1 MMASLYDFY
10 RQLRQDGIIFCFSG
24 PVSQSIV
31 EGIGET
37 LKQKMEI
44 EEAGMS
50 TTQKVFG
57 IFVEQMQNV
66 LNYSSERLTDEGVSD
81 GELRLGVL
89 IVGQEE
95 AGSFYVSC
103 GNKVERERAGLLEE
117 RLESIRVMD
126 KEELKSLYRE
136 RRKASSESGKG
147 AGLGFIEMARKA
159 SRPIEYHFTLVDERH
174 AFFSIRVTI

>member
-1 MMASLYDFY
+1 MMTSLYDFY
-10 RQLRQDGIIFCFSG
+10 RKLRQDGIMFCFSG
-24 PVSQSIV
+24 PISQSIV

-44 EEAGMS
+44 EDAGMS

-66 LNYSSERLTDEGVSD
+66 LNYSSERITDEGMTD

-89 IVGQEE
+89 VVGQEE
-95 AGSFYVSC
+95 GSFYVSC
-103 GNKVERERAGLLEE
+103 GNKVEIDRAAILEE
-117 RLESIRVMD
+117 RLESVRLMD
-126 KEELKSLYRE
+126 KDQLKSLYRE
-136 RRKASSESGKG
+136 RRKIASDGAKG

-159 SRPIEYHFTLVDERH
+159 SRPIEYNLAPVDAKH
-174 AFFSIRVTI
+174 AFFSIRVVI